1 MTEWKNWRWFV
12 DPRHNRVIEQLNRRL
27 RDKNLKV
34 RKRIVNA
41 SQNQLA
47 RYLAEDAVAT
57 KFSPVRSITYI
68 ILSMVFEFTVMFAG
82 RTIFLLAGPF
92 KGEPESNP
100 GVPGQHRINPPLGQ
114 LESNVLPTTQT
125 LHHRLGAGVGVER
138 IRCRGVE
145 KSTNYISRNS
155 LETKFV

>member
-1 MTEWKNWRWFV
+1 MRAFEQRENQLQLETEDVEAMTEWKNWRWFV

-57 KFSPVRSITYI
+57 KFSPVRI
-68 ILSMVFEFTVMFAG
+68 FRPFG
-82 RTIFLLAGPF
+82 RVGEIYLAFG
-92 KGEPESNP
+92 
-100 GVPGQHRINPPLGQ
+100 H
-114 LESNVLPTTQT
+114 
-125 LHHRLGAGVGVER
+125 GVG
-138 IRCRGVE
+138 ICRRRV
-145 KSTNYISRNS
+145 
-155 LETKFV
+155 FCC